1 MEKIRQISYT
11 LVANLL
17 GTLVSALITF
27 VLPKMLGVTEYG
39 YFQLYIFY
47 YSYVGLLHFGWADGI
62 FLRYG
67 GVYYEQLDKSSFHAQ
82 IRLYGIVQIAISAVL
97 MAAVMIISPG
107 EEKSWVFGCTCFV
120 AVFTNLYFL
129 QQYILQATG
138 RIKEYAAMLILEKI
152 VYVVLVAIF
161 FILNEKGFVA
171 YIIAHITGVIAAV
184 ALGFWYCREIL
195 QAKPVA
201 WRLAVKESGENLR
214 AGMKLMLANLASQ
227 MIIGIV
233 GQSIEIRWGVEQFGV
248 LSLSL
253 AVSNMLMLLIN
264 AVAVVLFPMLRRM
277 DQDRLIPM
285 YRQLRS
291 MLMIPLFGLLIFYYP
306 GKEILSHWLPQY
318 AKGLEY
324 LGLLFPICVFES
336 KMSMLVNTYLKALRK
351 EKLIMYVNM
360 ISVGLSLV
368 MSLAAVFVFENMIFA
383 VVSIVILLAFRS
395 VLAEVLLSKQ
405 FHLVVWPDIV
415 AEILMVVM
423 FIVGNWT
430 IKGISGTLVYMAA
443 LVVYLAWK
451 RKELGEL
458 ILILRRR
465 KIYGSEK

>member
-17 GTLVSALITF
+17 GTLVSAMITF

-47 YSYVGLLHFGWADGI
+47 FSYVGLLHLGWADGI

-67 GVYYEQLDKSSFHAQ
+67 GVYYEQLDKPSFHAQ
-82 IRLYGIVQIAISAVL
+82 IRQYGGVQIVISAVL
-97 MAAVMIISPG
+97 MTVVLISSPG
-107 EEKSWVFGCTCFV
+107 EEKSWVFGCTCLV

-129 QQYILQATG
+129 LQYILQATG

-152 VYVVLVAIF
+152 VYVLLVAMF
-161 FILNEKGFVA
+161 LVSNEKGFVA
-171 YIIAHITGVIAAV
+171 YIMAHITGIIAAV

-201 WRLAVKESGENLR
+201 WRLAMKESRENLR

-277 DQDRLIPM
+277 DSDRLIPM

-306 GKEILSHWLPQY
+306 GKEILSYWLPQY
-318 AKGLEY
+318 AEGLEY

-336 KMSMLVNTYLKALRK
+336 KMSMLINTYLKALRK
-351 EKLIMYVNM
+351 EKLIMCVNI
-360 ISVGLSLV
+360 ISVGLSVGL
-368 MSLAAVFVFENMIFA
+368 SLAAVFVFGNMIFA
-383 VVSIVILLAFRS
+383 VVSIVVLLAFRS
-395 VLAEVLLSKQ
+395 VLAEILLSKQ
-405 FHLVVWPDIV
+405 FRLVVWPDVV
-415 AEILMVVM
+415 AELLMVAM
-423 FIVGNWT
+423 FIVGNWV
-430 IKGISGTLVYMAA
+430 IKGIARTLVYMAA
-443 LVVYLAWK
+443 LVVYFVWK
-451 RKELGEL
+451 RKEIGEL
-458 ILILRRR
+458 TLRLRRR
-465 KIYGSEK
+465 KIYDSEK

>member
-1 MEKIRQISYT
+1 
-11 LVANLL
+11 
-17 GTLVSALITF
+17 
-27 VLPKMLGVTEYG
+27 
-39 YFQLYIFY
+39 
-47 YSYVGLLHFGWADGI
+47 
-62 FLRYG
+62 
-67 GVYYEQLDKSSFHAQ
+67 
-82 IRLYGIVQIAISAVL
+82 
-97 MAAVMIISPG
+97 
-107 EEKSWVFGCTCFV
+107 
-120 AVFTNLYFL
+120 
-129 QQYILQATG
+129 
-138 RIKEYAAMLILEKI
+138 
-152 VYVVLVAIF
+152 
-161 FILNEKGFVA
+161 
-171 YIIAHITGVIAAV
+171 
-184 ALGFWYCREIL
+184 
-195 QAKPVA
+195 
-201 WRLAVKESGENLR
+201 
-214 AGMKLMLANLASQ
+214 
-227 MIIGIV
+227 
-233 GQSIEIRWGVEQFGV
+233 
-248 LSLSL
+248 
-253 AVSNMLMLLIN
+253 MLMLLIN

-383 VVSIVILLAFRS
+383 VMSIVILLAFRS